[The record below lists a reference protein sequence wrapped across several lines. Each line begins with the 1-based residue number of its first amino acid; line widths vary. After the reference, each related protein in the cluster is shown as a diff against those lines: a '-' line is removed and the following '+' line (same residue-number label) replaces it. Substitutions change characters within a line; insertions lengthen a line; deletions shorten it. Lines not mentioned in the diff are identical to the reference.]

1 MKKGLSK
8 VFCTLGALFLVG
20 GVVGFASCKSSGS
33 SKKEPVVSNFQP
45 DDTDYNSMKME
56 KTSKVRFHYHRN
68 DNDTGSYANYVNWQ
82 IWAWDM
88 TNGGPGGAYTFDHYD
103 DYGVFVDISLSQVA
117 GENQMSKMG
126 FIVAITETWA
136 KDPDSDRSI
145 DIADQSMG
153 GIQNVYVKTKSTKI
167 YDDPKTALKSSLDS
181 VVLWKDSAKEIYVS
195 FAPDKDTFAPA
206 KKNFTLLVNDQEV
219 KDFTMTDYVKNKTG
233 GGGTVHLVLKDNLN
247 LSDKVVVKYKFDKSW
262 TDESVM
268 LITTYFDTE
277 EFKNNYSYTGD
288 DLGAALDNET
298 NPTKTTFK
306 VWAPTSQ
313 AVTLK
318 VYNSSDYRTDKT
330 PYKSVPMTLGQKG
343 VWSVEVAEDLS
354 NKYYTYEVTNALGTN
369 EVTDP
374 YAKSAGLNGKRGM
387 IVNFTKINEELMTW
401 NTDARP
407 NFGDNGS
414 DAIIYEIHVRDMTIN
429 PNSGVD
435 EAKRGKYLGLAQE
448 GTTFTKG
455 ETTVS
460 TGLDHLKELG
470 ITHVQIQPTYD
481 YNSVDESLPN
491 SAMSDE
497 NYNWGYDPQ
506 NYNVLEGSYSSNPL
520 DGAVRIKEF
529 KQMVMALHK
538 AGISVNMDVVY
549 NHTGSTEGSN
559 FQLLV
564 PNYYYRTYYSG
575 KFYNGSGC
583 GNEIASDRSM
593 GRKFI
598 VDSIKFWTDE
608 YHLSGFRFD
617 LMGLEDNQTMIDVF
631 DAARAIYDKA
641 MVYGEPW
648 TGGTSKI
655 SQGNDAAKLSEQQT
669 VQSSLGQSYFAGNQ
683 KYVGAFNDVIR
694 NAIKGD
700 NGPGLG
706 WVQGQANDGY
716 SIRSGIQ
723 GLFSNSSAQS
733 RSVEPEQVLNYVSCH
748 DNYTLY
754 DHLIQSSS
762 IKGEAFNNMYSQAE
776 SVVLTSQGVA
786 FMQEGEDFM
795 RTKAYVKDGHTY
807 YSGNSYNVGDNIN
820 NMDYELK
827 VTNKAMFEKFKEM
840 IAIRKA
846 TPELTLKSRALI
858 SSALYATKDE
868 TGKITETVK
877 YNRGDLYFYVDNT
890 ANGDGKIMVIH
901 GLTSGSY
908 DLDGNYDMI
917 FSNHARTY
925 PENVNIVE
933 LGDNETVVLRAR

>member
-1 MKKGLSK
+1 
-8 VFCTLGALFLVG
+8 
-20 GVVGFASCKSSGS
+20 
-33 SKKEPVVSNFQP
+33 
-45 DDTDYNSMKME
+45 
-56 KTSKVRFHYHRN
+56 
-68 DNDTGSYANYVNWQ
+68 
-82 IWAWDM
+82 
-88 TNGGPGGAYTFDHYD
+88 
-103 DYGVFVDISLSQVA
+103 
-117 GENQMSKMG
+117 MSKMG

-181 VVLWKDSAKEIYVS
+181 VVLWKNSAKEIYVS
-195 FAPDKDTFAPA
+195 FAPDKETFKPSQ
-206 KKNFTLLVNDQEV
+206 KNFTLLVNDKEV
-219 KDFTMTDYVKNKTG
+219 KDFTMGEYNKSKTG
-233 GGGTVHLVLKDNLN
+233 LGGNLHLILKENLK
-247 LSDKVVVKYKFDKSW
+247 LSDKVVVKYKFDKTW

-268 LITTYFDTE
+268 LITTYFDTD
-277 EFKNNYSYTGD
+277 EFKNSYSYDGN
-288 DLGAALDNET
+288 DLGATLDNEA

-313 AVTLK
+313 AITLK
-318 VYNSSDYRTDKT
+318 VYDTGDYRSDKAAI
-330 PYKSVPMTLGQKG
+330 KSVPMTLGEKG
-343 VWSVEVAEDLS
+343 VWSVEVNEDLS
-354 NKYYTYEVTNALGTN
+354 NMYYTYEVTNAAGTN

-401 NTDARP
+401 NADERP
-407 NFGDNGS
+407 NFGENGT

-455 ETTVS
+455 ETTVK

-506 NYNVLEGSYSSNPL
+506 NYNVLEGSYSSNPI

-583 GNEIASDRSM
+583 GNEIASNRSM

-598 VDSIKFWTDE
+598 VDSIKFWTNE

-617 LMGLEDNQTMIDVF
+617 LMGLEDNQTMIDVY
-631 DAARAIYDKA
+631 DAAKAIYNKA

-648 TGGTSKI
+648 TGGTSELV
-655 SQGNDAAKLSEQQT
+655 QGNDATKLSEQQT
-669 VQSSLGQSYFAGNQ
+669 VQSSLGQSYFVGNG
-683 KYVGAFNDVIR
+683 KLVGAFNDVIR
-694 NAIKGD
+694 NAVKGD
-700 NGPGLG
+700 NGPGIG
-706 WVQGQANDGY
+706 WVQGRMSDGY
-716 SIRSGIQ
+716 NVRSGIQ
-723 GLFSNSSAQS
+723 GLFTSTSTESK
-733 RSVEPEQVLNYVSCH
+733 RVEPEQVLNYVSCH

-762 IKGEAFNNMYSQAE
+762 VNGEAFNNMYSQAE
-776 SVVLTSQGVA
+776 AVVLTSQGVA

-795 RTKAYVKDGHTY
+795 RTKAYEKDGKTY

-840 IAIRKA
+840 IALRKN
-846 TPELTLKSRALI
+846 TPELTLKNRAQI
-858 SSALYATKDE
+858 SNALYATKDAE
-868 TGKITETVK
+868 GKITETVK
-877 YNRGDLYFYVDNT
+877 YSSGDLYFYVDST
-890 ANGDGKIMVIH
+890 ANGDGKILVIH
-901 GLTSGSY
+901 GLTSGSFS
-908 DLDGNYDMI
+908 LDGAYDVI
-917 FSNHARTY
+917 FSNYVREY
-925 PENVNIVE
+925 EENITSVE
-933 LGDNETVVLRAR
+933 YGNNETVVLRAR